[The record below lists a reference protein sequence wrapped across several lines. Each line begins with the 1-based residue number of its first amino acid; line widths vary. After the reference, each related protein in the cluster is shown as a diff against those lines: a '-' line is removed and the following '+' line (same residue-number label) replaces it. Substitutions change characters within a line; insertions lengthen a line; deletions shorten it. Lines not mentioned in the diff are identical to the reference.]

1 MDAGV
6 IGLQRVRGVSV
17 VSLCGGDRSTGP
29 ALRAA
34 VEQAAIDDARVVVDL
49 TDADFIDS
57 AVIQAIVDGHVRA
70 RDAAGSGYAMVI
82 RPGSFVARV
91 FDLVGVTNLVPTFAY
106 TDEAIASLAPAAPE
120 QVRPRAEPQAV

>member
-17 VSLCGGDRSTGP
+17 VSLRGGDRSTGP

-34 VEQAAIDDARVVVDL
+34 VEQAAIDDSRVVVDL

-70 RDAAGSGYAMVI
+70 RDAAESGYAMVI

-91 FDLVGVTNLVPTFAY
+91 FDLVGVTKLVPTFAH
-106 TDEAIASLAPAAPE
+106 TDEAIASLAPVAPE
-120 QVRPRAEPQAV
+120 QVRPGAEPQAV